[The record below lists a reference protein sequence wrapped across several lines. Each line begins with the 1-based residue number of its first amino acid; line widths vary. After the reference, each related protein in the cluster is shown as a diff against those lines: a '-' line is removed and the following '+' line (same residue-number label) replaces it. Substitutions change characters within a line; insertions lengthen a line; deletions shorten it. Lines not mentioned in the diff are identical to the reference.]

1 MRYYFNKAVLYF
13 CILFFFTIWY
23 QIFYQIGC
31 NFLCEKEVVVNEY
44 PDISTMS
51 PEELKVAFEKLRLER
66 IKQMESLD

>member
-31 NFLCEKEVVVNEY
+31 NFLCEKEVAVNEY

-66 IKQMESLD
+66 IKQMEALD